1 MNFDMKNLYL
11 GLADHRIRAN
21 LMAIANPRYIC
32 TYVVSSRCVIINR
45 MSNTLTPQ
53 YMLTSPPPPP
63 LPHEDAYANTGDGGS
78 AAAAPADSWPP
89 AASFSSASFLFCLST
104 QPLVLPSFLPAI
116 LQA

>member
-53 YMLTSPPPPP
+53 SMLMSPPPPP
-63 LPHEDAYANTGDGGS
+63 LPPPRPPPSHHIRLIDDTAFDEDAS
-78 AAAAPADSWPP
+78 SV
-89 AASFSSASFLFCLST
+89 ASS
-104 QPLVLPSFLPAI
+104 
-116 LQA
+116 